1 MGQQYINKNN
11 LYDRFGQ
18 IEIDG
23 YTDGD
28 DDKLNAVI
36 TSACAVVDGY
46 VAPRYR
52 LPLTNQHEVLKDA
65 ACDIV
70 YYKLQTIQ
78 PTETARKNY
87 EDALMTL
94 SRISKGTMTLN
105 EPTGEESKPRSKIYI
120 RKNPRK
126 FTMKMWGDC

>member
-1 MGQQYINKNN
+1 MGQQYIDKSN

-23 YTDGD
+23 YTDGSN
-28 DDKLNAVI
+28 DKLNAVI
-36 TSACAVVDGY
+36 TSACALVDSY

-78 PTETARKNY
+78 PTEAARKNY
-87 EDALMTL
+87 EDAVLTL
-94 SRISKGTMTLN
+94 SRISKGQMILN
-105 EPTGEESKPRSKIYI
+105 EPSGEESKNNCKIMVKNQPR
-120 RKNPRK
+120 R
-126 FTMKMWGDC
+126 FTMNMWGDF